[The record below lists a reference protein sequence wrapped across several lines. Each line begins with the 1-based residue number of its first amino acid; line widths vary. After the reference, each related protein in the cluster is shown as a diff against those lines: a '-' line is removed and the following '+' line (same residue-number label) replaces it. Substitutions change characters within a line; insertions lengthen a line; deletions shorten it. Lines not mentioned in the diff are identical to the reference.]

1 MILPTLQHYAPSTFN
16 ELRSRGW
23 KIHDGYSIYLERVEW
38 IQLGSADGVWRA
50 RKRRLDEEFRM
61 EVDGDAVGVVDRDN
75 GGVGG
80 FRGVNWDVEQFVPNK
95 RDAEGARI
103 GVVA

>member
-1 MILPTLQHYAPSTFN
+1 
-16 ELRSRGW
+16 
-23 KIHDGYSIYLERVEW
+23 
-38 IQLGSADGVWRA
+38 
-50 RKRRLDEEFRM
+50 M

-80 FRGVNWDVEQFVPNK
+80 FRGVNWDAEQFVPNK
-95 RDAEGARI
+95 RDAEGART